1 MIKAKIKAILIEY
14 CNLEDESYSIEAD
27 QDLDLDDYLKKL
39 ESALNSWKS
48 RVIDESKSM
57 FTQWISEL
65 EDQKNEIENKYTEEL
80 KELNDLIESLQKEN
94 EEL

>member
-1 MIKAKIKAILIEY
+1 
-14 CNLEDESYSIEAD
+14 
-27 QDLDLDDYLKKL
+27 
-39 ESALNSWKS
+39 
-48 RVIDESKSM
+48 M

>member
-1 MIKAKIKAILIEY
+1 
-14 CNLEDESYSIEAD
+14 
-27 QDLDLDDYLKKL
+27 
-39 ESALNSWKS
+39 
-48 RVIDESKSM
+48 M

-94 EEL
+94 EELQDVKNQFSEVNIQIDQNEK

>member
-1 MIKAKIKAILIEY
+1 MEEINTQLNEFNAEKHLIKAKIKAILIEY

-57 FTQWISEL
+57 FTQ
-65 EDQKNEIENKYTEEL
+65 
-80 KELNDLIESLQKEN
+80 
-94 EEL
+94 